1 MLQFGDEIML
11 AASKEHH
18 CDCLCSETRQLYN
31 PEYLYKFYS
40 PKLLFYVILWYRFN
54 ATLHSRVRY
63 FQVPNREGLFTC
75 EYDIT
80 HVR

>member
-18 CDCLCSETRQLYN
+18 CDCLCTVKPDSSIIQNTSISFI
-31 PEYLYKFYS
+31 P
-40 PKLLFYVILWYRFN
+40 FYVILWYRFN

-80 HVR
+80 HMR